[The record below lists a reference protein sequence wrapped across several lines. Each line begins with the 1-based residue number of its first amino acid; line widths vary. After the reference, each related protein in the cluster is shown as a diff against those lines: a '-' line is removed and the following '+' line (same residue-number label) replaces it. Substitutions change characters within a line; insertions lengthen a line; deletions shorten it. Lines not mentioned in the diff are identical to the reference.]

1 MAAEGKW
8 VRQLVSVQSFVR
20 TVEICEFAECGTK
33 NECASRIRALGTSSR
48 NTKKNS
54 GRGAVTTAMSAV
66 FGSGDIVFVAK
77 YKISP
82 EVLFLA
88 IKFPL
93 PSYLS
98 STIMS
103 KKVVGILGGSKSSS
117 ILTVHF
123 LRSPRLLC
131 NLRNNIL
138 NIYFAQVVASWVAC

>member
-1 MAAEGKW
+1 M
-8 VRQLVSVQSFVR
+8 VRQLFSVQSFVR

-33 NECASRIRALGTSSR
+33 DECASRTRALGTSSR

-66 FGSGDIVFVAK
+66 FGSGAIIFVAK

-88 IKFPL
+88 IQFPL

-117 ILTVHF
+117 IFDSTFLTIPQTS
-123 LRSPRLLC
+123 LQSPK
-131 NLRNNIL
+131 
-138 NIYFAQVVASWVAC
+138 